1 MHHSGDYVC
10 QAVIGNGMQTVKTVS
25 ISVIGWQTQFC
36 PLQHLSTERG
46 KKYESFNGDF
56 HSFYSFYIVLHK
68 IMWFYEAYFKTGFVI
83 GGHTG
88 SYWGNVGECF

>member
-1 MHHSGDYVC
+1 M
-10 QAVIGNGMQTVKTVS
+10 VIMCAKRSLATACRLSKRCL
-25 ISVIGWQTQFC
+25 SVLLAGKLSFG